1 MCAIREDTGF
11 GAPSG
16 KYLPPNGNPVLAPLD
31 RRGHAVRTKDSH
43 AIARLSLLRIA
54 TALVV
59 VASAALA
66 ARAQTMQSTPA
77 AAGALLDRFAG
88 AWQTETIVR
97 DASGAAV
104 ARTVGSAAGTPTLG
118 GRWLEFRTASTP
130 PGAADLQIMTWDA
143 DAHVFRQWVF
153 DADGYF
159 HTAVGTFEP
168 ALSLLTWRGE
178 KDGVS
183 FVIEDHW
190 SSPDRITW
198 TLRRTAPD
206 GRVLESMDGTLVR
219 ADR

>member
-1 MCAIREDTGF
+1 M
-11 GAPSG
+11 
-16 KYLPPNGNPVLAPLD
+16 
-31 RRGHAVRTKDSH
+31 RTKEHH
-43 AIARLSLLRIA
+43 AIAPLSWLRIA

-66 ARAQTMQSTPA
+66 ARAQGVQSTPA
-77 AAGALLDRFAG
+77 AAGALLERFTG
-88 AWQTETIVR
+88 AWQTETTVR

-104 ARTVGSAAGTPTLG
+104 ARTFGSAAGTPTLG

-168 ALSLLTWRGE
+168 ALSLLTWRGD

-198 TLRRTAPD
+198 TLRRSAPD

>member
-1 MCAIREDTGF
+1 MGIREN
-11 GAPSG
+11 
-16 KYLPPNGNPVLAPLD
+16 Y
-31 RRGHAVRTKDSH
+31 
-43 AIARLSLLRIA
+43 AIARFSLLRLAI
-54 TALVV
+54 ALVV
-59 VASAALA
+59 VSAATLA
-66 ARAQTMQSTPA
+66 ARAQGAQRTPA
-77 AAGALLDRFAG
+77 AAGALLDRFVG

-97 DASGAAV
+97 DANGAVV

-168 ALSLLTWRGE
+168 ALSVLTWRGE

-190 SSPDRITW
+190 TTPDRITW
-198 TLRRTAPD
+198 TLRRTTPD